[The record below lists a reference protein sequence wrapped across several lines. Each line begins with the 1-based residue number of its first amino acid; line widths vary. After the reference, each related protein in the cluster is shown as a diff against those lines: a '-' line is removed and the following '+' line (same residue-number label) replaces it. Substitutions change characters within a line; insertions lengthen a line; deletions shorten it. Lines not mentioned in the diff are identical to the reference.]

1 MPLDNIKIYVDSVF
15 LIKCK
20 KGLKGGLST
29 NPTHKVGFFIYIYS
43 MIRIKKFLESVEHDE
58 SISEI
63 EDFFVYSDLGDR
75 YDIEVERIYGYHDL
89 SSGRVKN
96 IAKVVILNNNSIGM
110 RDFIEDAKQ
119 TISRMEKL
127 SDHSVSIVTFH
138 DYGFHYQYEDI
149 RSESFG
155 VGLKSAINGNVGWK
169 RIILFVYNKTIPKGI
184 PYTHRKD

>member
-1 MPLDNIKIYVDSVF
+1 
-15 LIKCK
+15 
-20 KGLKGGLST
+20 
-29 NPTHKVGFFIYIYS
+29 

>member
-1 MPLDNIKIYVDSVF
+1 
-15 LIKCK
+15 
-20 KGLKGGLST
+20 
-29 NPTHKVGFFIYIYS
+29 

-149 RSESFG
+149 HIGFG
-155 VGLKSAINGNVGWK
+155 K
-169 RIILFVYNKTIPKGI
+169 
-184 PYTHRKD
+184 PYHQL